1 MPEREGMLPA
11 TAIVFALVGYFAL
24 LVCGLGVTSLVTDR
38 NVLVAP
44 GAGVIP
50 GVVGATVSVAAVAL
64 VLALLLRVPRPSYG
78 GAALLTALMA
88 FLGYVVGL
96 VIGVVIAGVDAGIL
110 AALTG
115 SFVLSWFAVV
125 VAAVG
130 AVTGWVAVALVRT
143 RAERP
148 RWPWENDE
156 DE

>member
-1 MPEREGMLPA
+1 MPEREGMPPA

-44 GAGVIP
+44 GAGPIP
-50 GVVGATVSVAAVAL
+50 GVVGVVFSMAAIAL
-64 VLALLLRVPRPSYG
+64 VLIVTLRAPRPSYG
-78 GAALLTALMA
+78 AAVLTALMA
-88 FLGYVVGL
+88 FLGYMLGL
-96 VIGVVIAGVDAGIL
+96 VVGVVIAGVDAGLL

-130 AVTGWVAVALVRT
+130 AVAGWAAVALVRT

>member
-1 MPEREGMLPA
+1 MPEREGMAPA

-44 GAGVIP
+44 GAGPIP
-50 GVVGATVSVAAVAL
+50 GVVGALFSIAGVAL
-64 VLALLLRVPRPSYG
+64 VLAVMLRAPRPSYG
-78 GAALLTALMA
+78 TAVLTALTA
-88 FLGYVVGL
+88 FLGYLLGLVVG
-96 VIGVVIAGVDAGIL
+96 VVTVGVDASVL

-115 SFVLSWFAVV
+115 SFVLSWFSVV
-125 VAAVG
+125 VAVVG
-130 AVTGWVAVALVRT
+130 AVAGWAAVALVRT